1 MLKIPVV
8 VQYRHIH
15 LSVADQAKLFGDAPL
30 LKPIAG
36 IGHAG
41 QAVYRETITVIGP
54 ESQLEDVHVLG
65 PCREET
71 QLELSATDAF
81 ALGLKAPV
89 RVSGDVSRAAA
100 CALVGP
106 FGKIRSRACAI
117 VPLRHLHCTPAEANR
132 LGVRHRDAATLTV
145 VGRPGVRIEH
155 VAVRVHPSFR
165 LGFHLSTDEAAAF
178 WLETGDAVTVEHA

>member
-1 MLKIPVV
+1 MRIPVV

-15 LSVADQAKLFGDAPL
+15 LSAADQARLFGNGPL
-30 LKPIAG
+30 LKPIAD

-89 RVSGDVSRAAA
+89 RISGDVSRAAA
-100 CALVGP
+100 CQLVGP

-132 LGVRHRDAATLTV
+132 LGVRHRGVVTLTV
-145 VGRPGVRIEH
+145 VGRPGTRIEH
-155 VAVRVHPSFR
+155 VAVRVHPSFQ
-165 LGFHLSTDEAAAF
+165 LGFHLTIDEAAAF
-178 WLETGDAVTVEHA
+178 WLEPKDAVTIEHA